1 MSSTLYAPSVSR
13 KACQWLA
20 ASLLFTLSACGGKQD
35 SAAPAAGSATP
46 PPVDVEIITVQSTVL
61 RRTLQMPGRVMSV
74 RTAQVRARVEGIVE
88 KRVYEEGSDVKAGEV
103 LFRID
108 PELMAANVAVAKAA
122 VAEKQADAHVAEQT
136 LARMRTLLKTNAIS
150 TQQYD
155 EAVARQ
161 GQAEAAVAAAQAALA
176 RAQIDLD
183 HATVR
188 APIAGRIG
196 RALVTEGALVSKDDA
211 THLATI
217 EQVNPIQVNFAQSS
231 ADYLRFRQQIFGQAA
246 VNASNP
252 VQQAIDVDLI
262 LEDGSVFPH
271 KGKLLWA
278 DFAVDVST
286 GSIFM
291 RAEFPNPGAALL
303 PGQFVGVRLP
313 FATSEN
319 TLSVP
324 QRSVM
329 ASSQGQYVYRVGEG
343 NQVESVTIEVGGL
356 SGTDWLIRKG
366 LVEGDRIIVNGLQKV
381 RPGAQVNPVPAPA
394 AMPSVAASD
403 TAQPP
408 NYVHAGASSTAQVQ
422 ATQTSTSAPGNRQ
435 TLPSPA
441 SVDANASKER

>member
-1 MSSTLYAPSVSR
+1 MSFTLYAPSTLRSAR
-13 KACQWLA
+13 RWLV
-20 ASLLFTLSACGGKQD
+20 ASLLITLSACGGKQD
-35 SAAPAAGSATP
+35 TAAPATAPVTQ
-46 PPVDVEIITVQSTVL
+46 PPVDVEIITVQPNDL

-88 KRVYEEGSDVKAGEV
+88 KRVYQEGSDVKAGDV

-108 PELMAANVAVAKAA
+108 PEVMAANVAVAQAA
-122 VAEKQADAHVAEQT
+122 VAEKQADAQVAEQT

-211 THLATI
+211 THMATI

-246 VNASNP
+246 IKESNP
-252 VQQAIDVDLI
+252 VQQEIEVDLI
-262 LEDGSVFPH
+262 LEDGSVFPR

-278 DFAVDVST
+278 DFAVDVNT
-286 GSIFM
+286 GSVFM
-291 RAEFPNPGAALL
+291 RAEFPNPDAALL

-313 FATSEN
+313 FATSES

-329 ASSQGQYVYRVGEG
+329 ASSQGQYVYRVGAG
-343 NQVESVTIEVGGL
+343 NKVESVTIEVGGL
-356 SGTDWLIRKG
+356 SGSDWLIRKG
-366 LVEGDRIIVNGLQKV
+366 LEAGDRIIVNGLQKV
-381 RPGAQVNPVPAPA
+381 RPGAEVNPVPAPVVA
-394 AMPSVAASD
+394 QPAAASD
-403 TAQPP
+403 IARAP
-408 NYVHAGASSTAQVQ
+408 NYVHAEA
-422 ATQTSTSAPGNRQ
+422 QTSTSAPGNAQ
-435 TLPSPA
+435 TAPMPA
-441 SVDANASKER
+441 SADANASKDR